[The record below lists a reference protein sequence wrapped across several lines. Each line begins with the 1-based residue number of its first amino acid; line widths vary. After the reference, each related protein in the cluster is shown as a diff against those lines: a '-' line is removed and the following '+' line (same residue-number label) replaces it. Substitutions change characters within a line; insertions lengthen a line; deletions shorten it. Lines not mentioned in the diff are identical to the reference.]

1 MKKLDLD
8 TLLQIDA
15 GARGQPKQR
24 IDILNERFT
33 NKETDLNILL
43 DALSFVVAKQK
54 KNRFQ

>member
-1 MKKLDLD
+1 VKKLDLD

-15 GARGQPKQR
+15 GTRGQPKQR

-43 DALSFVVAKQK
+43 DALSLVVAKQK
-54 KNRFQ
+54 K